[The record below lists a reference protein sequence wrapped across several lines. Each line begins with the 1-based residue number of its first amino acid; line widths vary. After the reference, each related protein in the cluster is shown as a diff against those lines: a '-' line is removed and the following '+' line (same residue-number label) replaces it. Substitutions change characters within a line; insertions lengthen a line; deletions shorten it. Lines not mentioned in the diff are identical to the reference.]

1 MRGIIGAVLVAACL
15 LAGCSGD
22 DVGDTGRG
30 PLDSLETAGPRAG
43 DLFVYGDVLDDG
55 KPAKDVQLQVMMWP
69 ERDFAVGESFALHE
83 VEAKVDD
90 GRYGVWV
97 DPDEIPAAY
106 WPADQDF
113 QNFEVMLLAGG
124 SRVTW
129 STTVWRVD
137 GRGWRSEGARLGDPA
152 LRMDF
157 DVSRETVRTTESDGT
172 TSTEKTPVISEGVKS
187 EG

>member
-1 MRGIIGAVLVAACL
+1 MRGIMGAVLVAACL

-22 DVGDTGRG
+22 GDRG
-30 PLDSLETAGPRAG
+30 GDSPLDSMETAGPKTG

-55 KPAKDVQLQVMMWP
+55 KPAKDVQLQVMLRP
-69 ERDFAVGESFALHE
+69 EGGNVAVGESVKLYE

-90 GRYGVWV
+90 GRYAAWV
-97 DPDEIPAAY
+97 DPDGIPSAY

-113 QNFEVMLLAGG
+113 LNFEVMVMAGG
-124 SRVTW
+124 TRVMW
-129 STTVWRVD
+129 NTTVWRLA
-137 GRGWRSEGARLGDPA
+137 GKAWRSDHARLGDPA

-172 TSTEKTPVISEGVKS
+172 TRTEKTPVMAKG
-187 EG
+187 